1 MSIALI
7 TGASRG
13 IGRAIA
19 LDLRRHG
26 FSLALALR
34 DPSRVPEELV
44 GENTVAF
51 PYDALKGGEKELV
64 TAVAA
69 RFGGLDAL
77 VLNAGIMGHV
87 GLEAEDEAAE
97 DAMLDALLDIN
108 VKAPFRLAR
117 AAFPVLKESGRGR
130 VVTVAS
136 LSGKRVMGLNVG
148 YQMSKHAVM
157 ALSHAIRRAG
167 WEHGIRAFAL
177 CPGFVS
183 TEMTADVPSVG
194 QDDMIQVEDLAR
206 LVGTVVTLP
215 NTAAVAELLVN
226 CRYEN
231 ML

>member
-19 LDLRRHG
+19 LELRRHG

-34 DPSRVPEELV
+34 DPSRVPEDLV
-44 GENTVAF
+44 GEDTAVFA
-51 PYDALKGGEKELV
+51 YDAERGGENALV
-64 TAVAA
+64 DAVVA

-77 VLNAGIMGHV
+77 VLNAGILGHV

-97 DAMLDALLDIN
+97 DAMLDALLAIN

-117 AAFPVLKESGRGR
+117 AAFPALKASGRGR

-167 WEHGIRAFAL
+167 WEHGIRAVAL
-177 CPGFVS
+177 CPGYVR

-215 NTAAVAELLVN
+215 NTASVAELLVN
-226 CRYEN
+226 CRYET

>member
-19 LDLRRHG
+19 LELSRHG

-34 DPSRVPEELV
+34 DPSRVPDELL
-44 GENTVAF
+44 GDNTAVF
-51 PYDALKGGEKELV
+51 SYDAEKGGENDLV
-64 TAVAA
+64 AAVVA
-69 RFGGLDAL
+69 RFGRLDAL

-87 GLEAEDEAAE
+87 GLEAEDEATE
-97 DAMLDALLDIN
+97 DAMLDALLAIN

-177 CPGFVS
+177 CPGYVS
-183 TEMTADVPSVG
+183 TEMTAGVPSVG

-226 CRYEN
+226 CRYET

>member
-19 LDLRRHG
+19 LELRRHG
-26 FSLALALR
+26 FSLALAIR
-34 DPSRVPEELV
+34 DPSRVPEDLV
-44 GENTVAF
+44 GEDTAVFA
-51 PYDALKGGEKELV
+51 YDAESGGENALV
-64 TAVAA
+64 DAVVA

-77 VLNAGIMGHV
+77 VLNAGILGHV
-87 GLEAEDEAAE
+87 GLESEDEAAE

-117 AAFPVLKESGRGR
+117 AAFPALKQSGKGR

-136 LSGKRVMGLNVG
+136 LSGKRVMGPNVG

-167 WEHGIRAFAL
+167 WDNGIRAFAL

-183 TEMTADVPSVG
+183 TEMTAGVPSVG

-226 CRYEN
+226 CRYET

>member
-19 LDLRRHG
+19 LELRRHG
-26 FSLALALR
+26 FSIALAVR
-34 DPSRVPEELV
+34 DPSRIPDELV
-44 GENTVAF
+44 GENTAVF
-51 PYDALKGGEKELV
+51 VYDAEKGGEKALV
-64 TAVAA
+64 DAVVA

-77 VLNAGIMGHV
+77 VLNAGILGHV

-97 DAMLDALLDIN
+97 NAMLDALLDIN

-117 AAFPVLKESGRGR
+117 AAFPILKQSGRGR

-157 ALSHAIRRAG
+157 ALNHAIRRAG
-167 WEHGIRAFAL
+167 WEHGIRAVAL
-177 CPGFVS
+177 CPGYVS
-183 TEMTADVPSVG
+183 TEMTSDVSSVAP
-194 QDDMIQVEDLAR
+194 DEMIQAEDLAR
-206 LVGTVVTLP
+206 LVGTIVTLP

-226 CRYEN
+226 CRYEHA
-231 ML
+231 L